1 MDKKLRLLFVDD
13 EDQLRLVVSDQL
25 QSEGYDVETADDGDT
40 ALVMIKKNK
49 YDLILLDIR
58 MPRVSGI
65 EVLKY
70 LKEHKVSSR
79 VIMLTAVDD
88 LSIAL
93 ESIKNGANDYLT
105 KPYDLDNLLTCIRRV
120 TTR

>member
-1 MDKKLRLLFVDD
+1 MEKKLRILFVDD
-13 EDQLRLVVSDQL
+13 EYQLRLVVSDQL
-25 QSEGYDVETADDGDT
+25 KVEGYEVETADDGDT
-40 ALVMIKKNK
+40 AIEIIKNGKF
-49 YDLILLDIR
+49 DLILLDIR

-70 LKEHKVSSR
+70 LKEHKILTR

-93 ESIKNGANDYLT
+93 ESVKHGANDYVT
-105 KPYDLDNLLTCIRRV
+105 KPYDLDNLLVCIRKV
-120 TTR
+120 TAR

>member
-1 MDKKLRLLFVDD
+1 MDKKLRILYVDD
-13 EDQLRLVVSDQL
+13 EYQLRLLVSDQL
-25 QSEGYDVETADDGDT
+25 KGAGYEVQSADDGDT
-40 ALVMIKKNK
+40 AIEMIKNRKF
-49 YDLILLDIR
+49 DVILLDIR

-70 LKEHKVSSR
+70 LKEHKILSR

-93 ESIKNGANDYLT
+93 ESVKNGANDYLT

-120 TTR
+120 SAT

>member
-1 MDKKLRLLFVDD
+1 MDKKLRLLYVDD
-13 EDQLRLVVSDQL
+13 EEQLRHLVSDQL
-25 QSEGYDVETADDGDT
+25 KGEGYDVETADDGDT
-40 ALVMIKKNK
+40 ALELIKKGK

-70 LKEHKVSSR
+70 LKAHKITSR

-93 ESIKNGANDYLT
+93 ETVKNGANDYLT
-105 KPYDLDNLLTCIRRV
+105 KPYDLDNLLACIRRV
-120 TTR
+120 TVT